1 MSGILIPSFRWRQS
15 NRANCFGWAYTGTEH
30 DTHMVRNRLQSLLFG
45 SGIRILLSLLLAIVV
60 LIGGAYAAGFI
71 GAPAV
76 ESVDNEFGNVT
87 ETDTEILTEMTVT
100 NPNPIGAAAAD
111 VNATYVVYMND
122 VEMAEGG
129 GDEIRLEPGTSTESF
144 RTEMRNERI
153 PDWWVTHI
161 ENDEE
166 THVLIDATVSSGLL
180 DRSTS
185 ISDERTIETDL
196 LSSFNSDETRPIDAN
211 RALVDDPFLYVNET
225 RGQWGDV
232 DDRHTEL
239 ELAFDMYNPQ
249 DYAIPMTRLGYEI
262 TMNDVVIGQGE
273 SDREHVLQPG
283 RETTVDTTT
292 RIENQNLDD
301 WWVTHVENEEVS
313 DLRIEFTADF
323 ELVSGVTISI
333 PLEEM
338 TYEETVE
345 TDIWGNDED
354 GDTGNG
360 MDDGSSEDGDGDE
373 YGDDGETDGGETSTD
388 DGDQDDGTDESDG
401 DATDEED
408 DDADEEDGDGDD
420 EEDDGGL
427 LGVFFV

>member
-1 MSGILIPSFRWRQS
+1 
-15 NRANCFGWAYTGTEH
+15 
-30 DTHMVRNRLQSLLFG
+30 MVRNRIQSLLFG
-45 SGIRILLSLLLAIVV
+45 SGVRILLSLLLAVVV
-60 LIGGAYAAGFI
+60 LIGGAYATGFI
-71 GAPAV
+71 GVPAV

-111 VNATYVVYMND
+111 VNATYVVWMND

-153 PDWWVTHI
+153 PNWWVTHI

-292 RIENQNLDD
+292 HIENRNLDD

-313 DLRIEFTADF
+313 ELRIEFTADF
-323 ELVSGVTISI
+323 ELAAGTTISI

-345 TDIWGNDED
+345 TDIWGNEEDTENGTNDAAGED
-354 GDTGNG
+354 GEETQ
-360 MDDGSSEDGDGDE
+360 SDGDE
-373 YGDDGETDGGETSTD
+373 STDDGAADDGETSTD
-388 DGDQDDGTDESDG
+388 DDETNDEDDGAEDSGGDE
-401 DATDEED
+401 TDEED
-408 DDADEEDGDGDD
+408 DD
-420 EEDDGGL
+420 GGL
-427 LGVFFV
+427 LSLFFL